1 MRQIE
6 RAVLL
11 TKSTAPW
18 RLGHG
23 NPVPYELLTGSGS
36 MDLLH
41 AGLALTVVQVR
52 LPLRSPWLV
61 VGALAYLAAWV
72 VVMVLERLH
81 VTRHI
86 WHLPLLFLALIVL
99 FFSVI
104 GLILAP

>member
-1 MRQIE
+1 ME
-6 RAVLL
+6 VLKNAAIDVL
-11 TKSTAPW
+11 GMFIPW
-18 RLGHG
+18 
-23 NPVPYELLTGSGS
+23 
-36 MDLLH
+36 
-41 AGLALTVVQVR
+41 
-52 LPLRSPWLV
+52 WLV

-86 WHLPLLFLALIVL
+86 WHLPLFFLALIVL

>member
-1 MRQIE
+1 MDVFQNAAID
-6 RAVLL
+6 VLGMFI
-11 TKSTAPW
+11 PW
-18 RLGHG
+18 
-23 NPVPYELLTGSGS
+23 
-36 MDLLH
+36 
-41 AGLALTVVQVR
+41 
-52 LPLRSPWLV
+52 WLV

-81 VTRHI
+81 LTRHI

>member
-1 MRQIE
+1 ME
-6 RAVLL
+6 VLKNAAIDVL
-11 TKSTAPW
+11 GMFIPW
-18 RLGHG
+18 
-23 NPVPYELLTGSGS
+23 
-36 MDLLH
+36 
-41 AGLALTVVQVR
+41 
-52 LPLRSPWLV
+52 WLV

-81 VTRHI
+81 LTRHV

>member
-1 MRQIE
+1 MDVFKNAAID
-6 RAVLL
+6 VLGMFI
-11 TKSTAPW
+11 PW
-18 RLGHG
+18 
-23 NPVPYELLTGSGS
+23 
-36 MDLLH
+36 
-41 AGLALTVVQVR
+41 
-52 LPLRSPWLV
+52 WLV

-81 VTRHI
+81 LTRHI

>member
-1 MRQIE
+1 MDVFKNAAID
-6 RAVLL
+6 VLGMF
-11 TKSTAPW
+11 SPW
-18 RLGHG
+18 
-23 NPVPYELLTGSGS
+23 
-36 MDLLH
+36 
-41 AGLALTVVQVR
+41 
-52 LPLRSPWLV
+52 WLV